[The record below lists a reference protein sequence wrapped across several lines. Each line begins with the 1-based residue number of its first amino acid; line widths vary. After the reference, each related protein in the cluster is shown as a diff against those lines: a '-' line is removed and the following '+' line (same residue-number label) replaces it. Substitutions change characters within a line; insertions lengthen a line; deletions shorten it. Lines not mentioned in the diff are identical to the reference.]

1 VPRHLF
7 AEIPKGAVH
16 GIEFFATSKPQSLLQ
31 SLKEIAQLLL
41 SSFSYFIIFDLKIV
55 EYIGNVGGEVLVVG
69 TTKLFR

>member
-1 VPRHLF
+1 M
-7 AEIPKGAVH
+7 H